1 MKNSKN
7 RGWVRLHRSID
18 ENFLWFSEPFTK
30 AQAWVDLFM
39 NANHKDSKICI
50 RGNFIDI
57 KRGQIGWSEITMTKR
72 WRWSKNKV
80 RRFLKLLETEQ
91 QIEQQKFAKLT
102 TIITINNYESYQ
114 SDTTDDTTE
123 GLQKDYRRYT
133 NKNDKKVKNDKNDN
147 KSERG
152 SQVNKVFDVFHNSI
166 NPTINYGNTTSRKA
180 TEWMIDKWGIDAVI
194 SMSEYACSIHG
205 KPYAPTVT
213 TPYQLKEK
221 ISNIKAYKEKQ
232 TDNSNG
238 ITII

>member
-39 NANHKDSKICI
+39 NANHKDNKICI

-133 NKNDKKVKNDKNDN
+133 NKNDKNVKNDNNDKKESRFAPPSLLEIQEYIKENSYGVNAESLFDFYSSKGWMIGKNKMKDWKASVRTWERKN
-147 KSERG
+147 KET
-152 SQVNKVFDVFHNSI
+152 SI
-166 NPTINYGNTTSRKA
+166 NK
-180 TEWMIDKWGIDAVI
+180 
-194 SMSEYACSIHG
+194 
-205 KPYAPTVT
+205 TVR
-213 TPYQLKEK
+213 L
-221 ISNIKAYKEKQ
+221 
-232 TDNSNG
+232 
-238 ITII
+238 